1 MLTKEIN
8 IKNRFYNY
16 YFDNLIKAK
25 KLGTKNIKIDE
36 KMYKN
41 LVIYFTRYVHSKS
54 IKIFTLYSHEL
65 IGKSERHE
73 GKLLKV
79 TCVVKIKLFFCR
91 LILL

>member
-41 LVIYFTRYVHSKS
+41 LVIYFTRYVHSK
-54 IKIFTLYSHEL
+54 
-65 IGKSERHE
+65 
-73 GKLLKV
+73 
-79 TCVVKIKLFFCR
+79 
-91 LILL
+91 